1 MVIVMVIVMVM
12 VMVIVMVIVIEAAC
26 NKKNR
31 PCHHDRSGLQLK
43 I

>member
-1 MVIVMVIVMVM
+1 MVIVI
-12 VMVIVMVIVIEAAC
+12 VIVIEAAY